1 MPKPPTC
8 RRCNTAHWTTQVC
21 PAGKAPKAID
31 RPAKIVI
38 DSKPKRNPAREA
50 AVMQERFDMAT
61 RLAELEAKDAARRRR
76 KADSQKRWR
85 DGAKKRK
92 LK

>member
-1 MPKPPTC
+1 
-8 RRCNTAHWTTQVC
+8 
-21 PAGKAPKAID
+21 
-31 RPAKIVI
+31 
-38 DSKPKRNPAREA
+38 
-50 AVMQERFDMAT
+50 MQERFDMAT